1 MHASLSLSS
10 CVLDHFHEEDDD
22 EGGDARSCP
31 SGPVSSDSSDESE
44 NNGDMHTSTSRLR
57 VGSYPYVLGTSL
69 MVTGWMTD
77 YMRIPT

>member
-10 CVLDHFHEEDDD
+10 CILDRFDEGDDD
-22 EGGDARSCP
+22 EEGERRSCP
-31 SGPVSSDSSDESE
+31 SGPISSSSGSGDESE

-69 MVTGWMTD
+69 L
-77 YMRIPT
+77 Y